1 MAKIQVGIVGELWRY
16 PVKSL
21 RGERLQEMTV
31 TADGVLGDRAFAL
44 RDLKYGAILSAKM
57 LPSMLAL
64 RACWAVEPDAE
75 GRGVVRI
82 EVPDGTSIEGDS
94 PQAAEMLSDWLALQV
109 RLESTRSGPLS
120 HADIEAIRNGQ
131 AFLPQWKFFD
141 EGPVHLLAT
150 GTLKHLQGLLDGDS
164 DFDPR
169 RFRPN
174 ILIDTGDDAGGF
186 IEDRWLGGIL
196 EIGDRVKISDMWPA
210 IRCSMTT
217 HPQDELP
224 HDPAILRAAAQ
235 YHQAYVGVFACVHE
249 PGAIRSGDAVVLNT
263 E

>member
-1 MAKIQVGIVGELWRY
+1 MAKVQVGIVSELWRY

-21 RGERLQEMTV
+21 RGEALREMTL
-31 TADGVLGDRAFAL
+31 TTDGVLGDRAYAI

-57 LPSMLAL
+57 LPSMLAM
-64 RACWAVEPDAE
+64 RASWAIEPDSE
-75 GRGVVRI
+75 GGVVRI
-82 EVPDGTSIEGDS
+82 EMPDGTAVESDS
-94 PQAAEMLSDWLALQV
+94 ARAPEILSSRLGLEV
-109 RLESTRSGPLS
+109 RLERTRSGPLS
-120 HADIEAIRNGQ
+120 HDDIEAIRNGQ
-131 AFLPQWKFFD
+131 AFLPQWKFYD

-150 GTLKHLQGLLDGDS
+150 GTLKHLQTLEES

-174 ILIDTGDDAGGF
+174 ILIDTGGDAGGF

-196 EIGDRVKISDMWPA
+196 EIGAEVKIAAGMWPA

-224 HDPAILRAAAQ
+224 YDPAILRAAAQ
-235 YHQAYVGVFACVHE
+235 HHQAYVGVFA
-249 PGAIRSGDAVVLNT
+249 GARATGIIRIGDQVVLST